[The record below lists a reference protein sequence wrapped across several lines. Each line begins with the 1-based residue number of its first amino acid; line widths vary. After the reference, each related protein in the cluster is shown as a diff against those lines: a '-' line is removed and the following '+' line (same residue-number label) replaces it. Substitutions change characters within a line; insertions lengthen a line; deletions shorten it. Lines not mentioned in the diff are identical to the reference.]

1 MYRVLERNKTWPAN
15 FEKNWKEKNANII
28 TPPWWIFFNINAIT
42 IGAVE
47 WRRCRSLRYITHKI
61 LIYISTW
68 IKLLRK
74 LLKKLV
80 VWLPRKT
87 IRHNLPEA
95 FIKTGN
101 NKFSVI
107 LDCANVFI
115 ERTKALDC
123 HAATWPD

>member
-1 MYRVLERNKTWPAN
+1 MPTSLHPHDEFFLTLTQLRLGLL
-15 FEKNWKEKNANII
+15 NADVADHFDISL
-28 TPPWWIFFNINAIT
+28 TKSSFIFT
-42 IGAVE
+42 
-47 WRRCRSLRYITHKI
+47 
-61 LIYISTW
+61 TW

>member
-1 MYRVLERNKTWPAN
+1 MPTLLNPHDEFFLTLMQLRLGLLNEDVADHFDISLTKSS
-15 FEKNWKEKNANII
+15 F
-28 TPPWWIFFNINAIT
+28 IFT
-42 IGAVE
+42 
-47 WRRCRSLRYITHKI
+47 
-61 LIYISTW
+61 TW

-80 VWLPRKT
+80 VWLPRET

-101 NKFSVI
+101 NKISVI

-123 HAATWPD
+123 HAATWSD